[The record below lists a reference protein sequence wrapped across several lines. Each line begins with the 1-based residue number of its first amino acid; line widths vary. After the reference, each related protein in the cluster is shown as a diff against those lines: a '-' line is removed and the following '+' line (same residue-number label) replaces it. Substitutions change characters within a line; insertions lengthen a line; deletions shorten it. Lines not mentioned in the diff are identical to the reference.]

1 MLLWEALEG
10 GGESDETERERRD
23 GFREKARSLV
33 EGGVAR
39 HLPEDARV
47 GAAQD
52 LLFTTMGL
60 IAWNFAVPRMARM
73 ALDEETDQATFA
85 RRRATVIEAARTL
98 AANANAE

>member
-1 MLLWEALEG
+1 M
-10 GGESDETERERRD
+10 
-23 GFREKARSLV
+23 
-33 EGGVAR
+33 AR